1 MIDTDLT
8 FDTLQS
14 AYSSKIES
22 FMLSMIDQ
30 TITDERSVLNDAIRH
45 SLLNGG
51 KRIRPLLT
59 IAANSL
65 FSNDVDA
72 ILPLACSLEIIHTYS
87 LIHDDLPSM
96 DNDDL
101 RRGKPT
107 CHVKYGED
115 IAILAGDTL
124 NTLAFEILSTHLNSF
139 SDKAILTIIQMISKH
154 MGIAGLVGGQVLDI
168 KSSNKRLNLEHLN
181 NLHQKKTGA
190 LIQLAI
196 SSPAYLHQVDPLV
209 IKELESFGSHLGLLF
224 QIIDDILD
232 VVGNKDVLG
241 KNPGKDQALNKLT
254 YPGIM
259 SLDECRDI
267 ASQEKTKALANLN
280 HLATHY
286 DYDTKALLA
295 ILNFTFDRSY

>member
-168 KSSNKRLNLEHLN
+168 KSSNQSLNLEHLN

-241 KNPGKDQALNKLT
+241 KSPGKDQALNKLT

-267 ASQEKTKALANLN
+267 ASQEKTKALANLD
-280 HLATHY
+280 HLANQY
-286 DYDTKALLA
+286 NYDTKALLA

>member
-139 SDKAILTIIQMISKH
+139 SDKAILTIIQMISKN

-168 KSSNKRLNLEHLN
+168 KSSNQSLNLEHLN

-190 LIQLAI
+190 LIQLAT

-241 KNPGKDQALNKLT
+241 KSPGKDQALNKLT

-267 ASQEKTKALANLN
+267 ASQEKTKALANLD
-280 HLATHY
+280 HLANQY
-286 DYDTKALLA
+286 NYDTKALLA

>member
-259 SLDECRDI
+259 SLDDCRDI
-267 ASQEKTKALANLN
+267 ASQEKTKALANLDHLEN
-280 HLATHY
+280 HY
-286 DYDTKALLA
+286 NYDTKALLA